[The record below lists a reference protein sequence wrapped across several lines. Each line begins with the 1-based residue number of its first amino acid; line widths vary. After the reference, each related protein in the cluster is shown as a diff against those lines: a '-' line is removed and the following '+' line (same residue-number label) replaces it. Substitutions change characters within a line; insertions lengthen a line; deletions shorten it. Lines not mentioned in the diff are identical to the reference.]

1 MSASLKEPGRFAAM
15 GGALSTAMLGFRD
28 AARWHPGWLT
38 LACGLYV
45 IQSLLPAAQVLL
57 INRLLIGMTG
67 DRGAIFLPLLGLTV
81 VVGTFFP
88 VAQVAWQCGHRLG
101 LRLSVD
107 YQKLLVHAAADLTP
121 RQLAEPNVGAALEN
135 ADTATDALG
144 AVPGQAMQL
153 ASTFLTAASLCAA
166 IWRVS
171 AWSAALVGLAL
182 VPTVIAFTIIARIE
196 MAGLPALGESMRKA
210 RYSTELLVQQRTGTE
225 LATLQSGHAVADRAV
240 AARRE
245 YLAVLDRLTAVGTRL
260 ELAGALATAI
270 MLGAALSAMIST
282 QSTVVGAASAIAGVV
297 SALHAV
303 RASANSF
310 GMLISA
316 SPKSAAFR
324 DFLQLVSPRVA
335 PRVRSSAKELVI
347 RDLSYT
353 YPGADRPA
361 IEDVCISAKTGEIVA
376 LVGANG
382 AGKTTTI
389 NCVLGALNPS
399 GGVVLLDGD
408 DLARLSDQ
416 DRLSRFGLM
425 TQEFGR
431 YEFTIREVLSL
442 AGQEPRT
449 DQQLWEALKFAEAS
463 DFVQGLPRG
472 LDAQLG
478 QQWGGVGLSG
488 GQWQRLSLA
497 RIYLRAAGVWVLD
510 EPTSAIDAE
519 AERTIFDQLA
529 LVKRDHITILVS
541 HRAWTLRAVDRIFVF
556 DRGRVVQEGTY
567 AELASKPGRFLELF
581 NEQLG
586 DQPDAPE

>member
-1 MSASLKEPGRFAAM
+1 
-15 GGALSTAMLGFRD
+15 
-28 AARWHPGWLT
+28 
-38 LACGLYV
+38 
-45 IQSLLPAAQVLL
+45 
-57 INRLLIGMTG
+57 
-67 DRGAIFLPLLGLTV
+67 
-81 VVGTFFP
+81 
-88 VAQVAWQCGHRLG
+88 
-101 LRLSVD
+101 
-107 YQKLLVHAAADLTP
+107 
-121 RQLAEPNVGAALEN
+121 
-135 ADTATDALG
+135 
-144 AVPGQAMQL
+144 
-153 ASTFLTAASLCAA
+153 
-166 IWRVS
+166 
-171 AWSAALVGLAL
+171 LVGLAL